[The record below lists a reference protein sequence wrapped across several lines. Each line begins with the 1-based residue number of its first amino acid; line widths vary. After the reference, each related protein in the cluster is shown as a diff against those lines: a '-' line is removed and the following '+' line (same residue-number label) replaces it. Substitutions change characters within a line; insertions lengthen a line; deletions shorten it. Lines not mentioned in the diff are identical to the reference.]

1 MAADGNVA
9 VVTQWFSARELA
21 GFPGVPGTERNVRAM
36 AEREG
41 WTARPRVGRGGGM
54 EYALASLPAATQA
67 ALLLR
72 DRTSHAV
79 APTAPTNDA
88 AERIASAWRRYD
100 AVKVPLKE
108 EAQRRLAAL
117 HAVQKL
123 VAGGLPLMQARNLVA
138 DQLQRDGVRGAS
150 AVSIA
155 RWQSAVERAAPCDW
169 LALLVPHYA
178 GRTATV
184 DIEPE
189 AWELF
194 KADYL
199 RLEKPSATSCYDR
212 LQRIAAVRGWSLPS
226 VKTFTRRIERE
237 LPRVVRVLARD
248 GEDALMRAYP
258 AQERDRSMLESL
270 FGVNADGHR
279 WDIHVTF
286 PDGTVGRPCII
297 GWQDLYS
304 GKLLAWRLCDQESAD
319 AVRLSFGDVVRQFGV
334 PRNVWLDNGRAFAS
348 KWITGGTRTRYRFKV
363 RAEDPSGIITT
374 LVGADGVHW
383 VTPYHGQAKPIE
395 RAWRDFCDRIAKH
408 PAFAGAYTGNNTTN
422 KPENYG
428 SRAVDWATFERVVN
442 DEIHAHNARAGRR
455 ATACAGRSFDETF
468 AESYARITVRRAT
481 DEQLRQLL
489 LAAEAVTADAR
500 DGSVRLAGNRYW
512 IEALAEHA
520 GRKVVVRVDPY
531 YLQGDAHVYA
541 LDGTFIATAPCVAA
555 VGFADVNAAR
565 EHSRSRR
572 QYRRAAKDMLEA
584 ERRMTA
590 AEVAA
595 QLPTTSVPELPA
607 PPVIA
612 PIFGKHG
619 KKPAPTAPQRA
630 EATGTDGPTRMD
642 LWLLDLAR
650 QRAEDAI

>member
-1 MAADGNVA
+1 MAADGSCL
-9 VVTQWFSARELA
+9 TPWFAAGELA
-21 GFPGVPGTERNVRAM
+21 GLPGMPTTDRNVRAR

-41 WTARPRVGRGGGM
+41 WQSRPRAYGKGL

-72 DRTSHAV
+72 NR
-79 APTAPTNDA
+79 APQAAAPA
-88 AERIASAWRRYD
+88 APPAHRSADQIASAWRRYD
-100 AVKVPLKE
+100 AVKLPLKQ
-108 EAQRRLAAL
+108 EAQRRLTAL
-117 HAVQKL
+117 HAVQKI
-123 VAGGLPLMQARNLVA
+123 VSGGVPLMQARALVA
-138 DQLQRDGVRGAS
+138 DQLQRDGVRGVS

-155 RWQSAVERAAPCDW
+155 RWQAAVDGAAPCDW

-178 GRTATV
+178 GRTATA

-199 RLEKPSATSCYDR
+199 RLEKPSASSCYDR
-212 LQRIAAVRGWSLPS
+212 LTRIAAARGWTLPS
-226 VKTFTRRIERE
+226 IKTFTRRIERE

-258 AQERDRSMLESL
+258 AQERDRSMLEAL

-304 GKLLAWRLCDQESAD
+304 GKLLAWRLCDQESSD
-319 AVRLSFGDVVRQFGV
+319 AVRLSFGDLVRLFGV

-348 KWITGGTRTRYRFKV
+348 KWITGGTRTRYRFKI

-408 PAFAGAYTGNNTTN
+408 PAFAGAYTGNNPTN

-428 SRAVDWATFERVVN
+428 SRAVDWATFERVVT
-442 DEIHAHNARAGRR
+442 DEIHAHNARTGRR
-455 ATACAGRSFDETF
+455 ATACAGRSFDQTF
-468 AESYARITVRRAT
+468 ADSYARIVVRRAT

-500 DGSVRLAGNRYW
+500 DGSVSLAGNRYW
-512 IEALAEHA
+512 IEALSEHA
-520 GRKVVVRVDPY
+520 GRKVVVRVDPH
-531 YLQGDAHVYA
+531 YLQGEAHVYA

-565 EHSRSRR
+565 EHARSRR
-572 QYRRAAKDMLEA
+572 QHRRAAKEMLEA

-595 QLPTTSVPELPA
+595 QLPTTVVPELPA
-607 PPVIA
+607 APVIA

-619 KKPAPTAPQRA
+619 KKPAAAAQPIA
-630 EATGTDGPTRMD
+630 ATGTDGPSRMD